1 MPTIIS
7 RATWGAVPPR
17 AVDFVHIAERT
28 EWFVH
33 YEGGTDISKAVAE
46 DALALVRK
54 WQREHMDTSDPKHGW
69 NDIGYNFLVVSGGP
83 LDGAIVEGRGRDAA
97 GAHCPGHNFTGIG
110 VQVMVG
116 GKEAPTPAALASVR
130 WLYDLHCTDAGHE
143 LARKGHRD
151 GYATECP
158 GELLYAWV
166 KKGMP
171 SDKPTKP
178 VKAPVSPAP
187 ALSGVLRQGDK
198 GSAVLALQKRLQA
211 RGWRIAADGL
221 YGGATESTVRK
232 FQQEKGLQVDG
243 VVGPLTWAALWSNKN
258 IT

>member
-1 MPTIIS
+1 
-7 RATWGAVPPR
+7 
-17 AVDFVHIAERT
+17 VHIAERT

-116 GKEAPTPAALASVR
+116 GKE
-130 WLYDLHCTDAGHE
+130 

-198 GSAVLALQKRLQA
+198 GSSVLALQKRLQA